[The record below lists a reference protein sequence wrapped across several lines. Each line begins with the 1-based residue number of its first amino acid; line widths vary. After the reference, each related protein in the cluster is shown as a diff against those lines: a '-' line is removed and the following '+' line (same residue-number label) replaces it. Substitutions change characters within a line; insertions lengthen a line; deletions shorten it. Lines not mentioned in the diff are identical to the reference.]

1 MARNDMRFPIL
12 YALAYPERLSNP
24 FGELSLAGA
33 RFEFSEVEPERYPA
47 IGLARDALAEGGAA
61 PAVLNA
67 ANEIAV
73 EAFLSGKIRF
83 PSIVRIVAETRTAF
97 GRRGAPD
104 SVAEA
109 EEIDRQGPRDGPGA
123 RSPVFRSS
131 RVSFLEDVLAMAVV
145 LSIVVFIHEFGHFAT
160 AKLAKFPVE
169 VFSFGFGK
177 RLFGVKWRGTD
188 YRVSALP
195 LGGYVRVLGLGPDE
209 STAVGAAEASAA
221 VSGPRWKRA
230 AILLA
235 GPAMNFVLA
244 IALGAGVFMVGRKVP
259 AYRLQPAVVQSIAP
273 NSAGQA
279 AGFRKGDRI
288 VAIDGKAV
296 ENWQDAEFAFAISP
310 RQKLSVA
317 VDRAGSSLT
326 IPLVPRGVSKFD
338 IGYTGIGPALHPR
351 VGRVLSRSPAEAA
364 GFQSGDVIL
373 SVSGETVESVP
384 EVLEAVGRHSPGPE
398 TFVVTRKGQTLPLT
412 VSPRKESDGWKIG
425 VSLNVDVPEVLE
437 KFPPVE
443 AVRQGWRSLRTDTQA
458 TLGVIVKLFAGR
470 ASVKQMSGPIAI
482 GQFAGEAAREGF
494 IPLVSLMGMLSL
506 QLGIL
511 NLLPVPM
518 LDGGQLAVLLVEG
531 AIRRDFSL
539 RVKERILQFGFV
551 LLVLLMGVVI
561 YNDILKVF

>member
-1 MARNDMRFPIL
+1 
-12 YALAYPERLSNP
+12 
-24 FGELSLAGA
+24 
-33 RFEFSEVEPERYPA
+33 
-47 IGLARDALAEGGAA
+47 
-61 PAVLNA
+61 LN
-67 ANEIAV
+67 
-73 EAFLSGKIRF
+73 FL
-83 PSIVRIVAETRTAF
+83 
-97 GRRGAPD
+97 
-104 SVAEA
+104 
-109 EEIDRQGPRDGPGA
+109 Q
-123 RSPVFRSS
+123 
-131 RVSFLEDVLAMAVV
+131 DVLAMVVV

-160 AKLAKFPVE
+160 AKLLNFPVE

-195 LGGYVRVLGLGPDE
+195 LGGYVRVVGLGPDE
-209 STAVGAAEASAA
+209 STAVGAADASPA
-221 VSGPRWKRA
+221 VAGPRWKRA

-235 GPAMNFVLA
+235 GPGMNFVLA
-244 IALGAGVFMVGRKVP
+244 VALQAGVFMVGRKVP

-273 NSAGQA
+273 NSPGQQ
-279 AGFRKGDRI
+279 AGFQKGDRI
-288 VAIDGKAV
+288 VAIDGKPV

-310 RQKLSVA
+310 RQKLSVK
-317 VDRAGSSLT
+317 VDRGGSPVS
-326 IPLVPRGVSKFD
+326 IDLVPRGVSKFD
-338 IGYTGIGPALHPR
+338 IGYTGIGPSLRPR
-351 VGRVLSRSPAEAA
+351 VARVLPRSPAASA
-364 GFQSGDVIL
+364 GFQPGDVIV
-373 SVSGETVESVP
+373 SVSGEKVESVP
-384 EVLEAVGRHSPGPE
+384 EVLEAIGRHAPGPE
-398 TFVVTRKGQTLPLT
+398 TFVMSRRGRPVTLT
-412 VSPRKESDGWKIG
+412 VSPRREAEGWKIG
-425 VSLNVDVPEVLE
+425 TAIDIEVPEVVE

-482 GQFAGEAAREGF
+482 GQFAGEAAREGI
-494 IPLVSLMGMLSL
+494 IPLVGLMGMLSL

-531 AIRRDFSL
+531 AIRRDFSI

>member
-1 MARNDMRFPIL
+1 M
-12 YALAYPERLSNP
+12 
-24 FGELSLAGA
+24 
-33 RFEFSEVEPERYPA
+33 
-47 IGLARDALAEGGAA
+47 
-61 PAVLNA
+61 
-67 ANEIAV
+67 
-73 EAFLSGKIRF
+73 
-83 PSIVRIVAETRTAF
+83 
-97 GRRGAPD
+97 
-104 SVAEA
+104 
-109 EEIDRQGPRDGPGA
+109 
-123 RSPVFRSS
+123 
-131 RVSFLEDVLAMAVV
+131 SFLEDVLAMAVV

-221 VSGPRWKRA
+221 VAGPRWKRA
-230 AILLA
+230 GILLA

-259 AYRLQPAVVQSIAP
+259 AYRLQPAVIQSIAP

-288 VAIDGKAV
+288 VAIDGKPV

-317 VDRAGSSLT
+317 IDRAGSSLT

-338 IGYTGIGPALHPR
+338 IGYTGIGPALRPR

-412 VSPRKESDGWKIG
+412 VSPRKETDGWKIG
-425 VSLNVDVPEVLE
+425 VSLDVDVPEVLE

-531 AIRRDFSL
+531 LIRRDFSL

>member
-1 MARNDMRFPIL
+1 M
-12 YALAYPERLSNP
+12 
-24 FGELSLAGA
+24 
-33 RFEFSEVEPERYPA
+33 
-47 IGLARDALAEGGAA
+47 
-61 PAVLNA
+61 
-67 ANEIAV
+67 
-73 EAFLSGKIRF
+73 
-83 PSIVRIVAETRTAF
+83 
-97 GRRGAPD
+97 
-104 SVAEA
+104 
-109 EEIDRQGPRDGPGA
+109 
-123 RSPVFRSS
+123 
-131 RVSFLEDVLAMAVV
+131 SFLEDVLAMAVV

-221 VSGPRWKRA
+221 VAGPRWKRA

-288 VAIDGKAV
+288 VAIDGKPV

-317 VDRAGSSLT
+317 IDRAGSSLT

-338 IGYTGIGPALHPR
+338 IGYTGIGPALRPR

-364 GFQSGDVIL
+364 GI
-373 SVSGETVESVP
+373 P
-384 EVLEAVGRHSPGPE
+384 ERRRDSFRLRRDGRE
-398 TFVVTRKGQTLPLT
+398 R
-412 VSPRKESDGWKIG
+412 PRGSRSRW
-425 VSLNVDVPEVLE
+425 
-437 KFPPVE
+437 PP
-443 AVRQGWRSLRTDTQA
+443 
-458 TLGVIVKLFAGR
+458 FAGR
-470 ASVKQMSGPIAI
+470 RRSSSP
-482 GQFAGEAAREGF
+482 AR
-494 IPLVSLMGMLSL
+494 V
-506 QLGIL
+506 
-511 NLLPVPM
+511 
-518 LDGGQLAVLLVEG
+518 
-531 AIRRDFSL
+531 RRS
-539 RVKERILQFGFV
+539 R
-551 LLVLLMGVVI
+551 
-561 YNDILKVF
+561 

>member
-1 MARNDMRFPIL
+1 M
-12 YALAYPERLSNP
+12 
-24 FGELSLAGA
+24 
-33 RFEFSEVEPERYPA
+33 
-47 IGLARDALAEGGAA
+47 
-61 PAVLNA
+61 
-67 ANEIAV
+67 
-73 EAFLSGKIRF
+73 
-83 PSIVRIVAETRTAF
+83 
-97 GRRGAPD
+97 
-104 SVAEA
+104 
-109 EEIDRQGPRDGPGA
+109 
-123 RSPVFRSS
+123 
-131 RVSFLEDVLAMAVV
+131 SFLQDVLAMAVV

-160 AKLAKFPVE
+160 AKLSKFPVE

-195 LGGYVRVLGLGPDE
+195 LGGYVRVVGLGPDE
-209 STAVGAAEASAA
+209 STAVGAAEASPAI
-221 VSGPRWKRA
+221 VGPRWKRA

-244 IALGAGVFMVGRKVP
+244 IVLQAGIFMVGRKVP
-259 AYRLQPAVVQSIAP
+259 AYRLQPPVVESVAP
-273 NSAGQA
+273 GSPGKL
-279 AGFRKGDRI
+279 AGFQKGDRI
-288 VAIDGKAV
+288 VSIDGKPV

-310 RQKLSVA
+310 RQKLSVS
-317 VDRAGSSLT
+317 VDRAGARQT
-326 IPLVPRGVSKFD
+326 IDLVPRGVSKFD
-338 IGYTGIGPALHPR
+338 IGYTGIGPALRPR
-351 VGRVLSRSPAEAA
+351 IGRVLPGSPASAA
-364 GFQSGDVIL
+364 GFLPGDVIL
-373 SVSGETVESVP
+373 SVAGEPVESVP
-384 EVLEAVGRHSPGPE
+384 EVLDAVGRHSPGPE
-398 TFVVTRKGQTLPLT
+398 IFVVSRRGNPVTLP

-425 VSLNVDVPEVLE
+425 VSLEADVPEVLE
-437 KFPPVE
+437 KFPPAE

-482 GQFAGEAAREGF
+482 GQFAGEAAREGVV
-494 IPLVSLMGMLSL
+494 PLIGLMGMLSL

-518 LDGGQLAVLLVEG
+518 LDGGQLAVLLIEG